1 VASWPKTSRAWAPS
15 RPKTSRAWAPS
26 RGARPRK
33 RPRRRMYSTT
43 GSRQTSRLT
52 LPPRA
57 YIEKTS
63 VPSLPTSAKA
73 QRSRGASS
81 VQRTCRS
88 VAVSAVTFGVG
99 AEEHGVGVGA
109 EEHGGVT
116 KDRSALDGAVC
127 GARWITSH
135 HRQRPV
141 GGQARSGLTSEQSIE
156 ARMGQSNWPKNWARP
171 AANTVAPRAT
181 SLAS

>member
-1 VASWPKTSRAWAPS
+1 MGPEPWSQATQATSQAHVQHDRISADIPINLAAAGVHREDIGTEPS
-15 RPKTSRAWAPS
+15 HV
-26 RGARPRK
+26 GE
-33 RPRRRMYSTT
+33 STT
-43 GSRQTSRLT
+43 F
-52 LPPRA
+52 
-57 YIEKTS
+57 
-63 VPSLPTSAKA
+63 PS
-73 QRSRGASS
+73 ASS

-156 ARMGQSNWPKNWARP
+156 ERTGQSKWPKNWARP